1 MKVIESYGKYTA
13 AAAGAPPSAPPPS
26 ASPPSDGGAAQPEAE
41 VGRRLYEA
49 LSGGGQLRPRRGVQ
63 QRERRRLRAA
73 RRAPRQTALVMAT
86 QRGRVYTTKLN
97 SIVGILVGAITVR

>member
-1 MKVIESYGKYTA
+1 MIANTYPACCVSRVCPRFLLISFFA
-13 AAAGAPPSAPPPS
+13 C
-26 ASPPSDGGAAQPEAE
+26 GAAQHEAE
-41 VGRRLYEA
+41 VCRRLYEA

-73 RRAPRQTALVMAT
+73 CRAPRQTALVMVT

>member
-1 MKVIESYGKYTA
+1 MA
-13 AAAGAPPSAPPPS
+13 ASQLPAARCGAVRGAGCGAVRGAVQ
-26 ASPPSDGGAAQPEAE
+26 ASAAQTEAE